1 MSETLTTNPK
11 VEEVR
16 ERYGRIAT
24 GEISGCGCGL
34 GDGSEQAVAL
44 GIGYAADE
52 LAELPDEANLGLGC
66 GAPIARLA
74 PQPGETV
81 LDLGSGA
88 GIDAFLAARR
98 VGPEGRVIG
107 VDMTPAMLDKARAA
121 AARYGLAQVEFRE
134 GRLEALPVADASI
147 DAVTS
152 NCVINLVPDKA
163 AVFREIARVLKP
175 GGRLVISDILLER
188 PLPPAIAA
196 DLLAYVGCIA
206 GAELRERYFGDLAA
220 AGLGGIEILREV
232 DYVETILATVPREVE
247 ALLARTGATLDDVR
261 GIVRSVTY
269 RAVKGAPSTEAAC
282 CGSEGCAPCG
292 CAPAAG

>member
-1 MSETLTTNPK
+1 MTTNAK
-11 VEEVR
+11 VEQVR

-24 GEISGCGCGL
+24 GEITGCGCGL

-74 PQPGETV
+74 PRRGETV

-107 VDMTPAMLDKARAA
+107 VDMTPAMLTKARAA
-121 AARYGLAQVEFRE
+121 AVRFGFANVEFRE
-134 GRLEALPVADASI
+134 GRLEALPVVDGSV

-152 NCVINLVPDKA
+152 NCVINLVPDKP

-175 GGRLVISDILLER
+175 GGRLVVSDILLDR
-188 PLPPAIAA
+188 PLPRAIAD

-206 GAELRERYFGDLAA
+206 GAELRERYLGELAA
-220 AGLGGIEILREV
+220 AGLATIEILRDV
-232 DYVETILATVPREVE
+232 DYVETILASLPQEVE

-261 GIVRSVTY
+261 GSVRAVTY
-269 RAVKGAPSTEAAC
+269 RATRGEPAVESC
-282 CGSEGCAPCG
+282 CGAEGCAPCG
-292 CAPAAG
+292 CPPTAG